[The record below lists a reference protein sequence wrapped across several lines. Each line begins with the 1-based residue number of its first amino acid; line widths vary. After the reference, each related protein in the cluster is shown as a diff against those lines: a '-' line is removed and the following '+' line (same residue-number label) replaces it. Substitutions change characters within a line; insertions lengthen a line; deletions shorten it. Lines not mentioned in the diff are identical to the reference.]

1 MVHGG
6 SPPWAFVTFQCF
18 EKISSLKGKPVMSS
32 LKDKVYIMGCSIVQ
46 NGRHLELYPKL
57 EIIQKKKK
65 GRKLKIFYAGHEEYV
80 VIKNV
85 ANFRQHFVLL
95 FHLKQAK
102 TPIFSF
108 KMA

>member
-1 MVHGG
+1 
-6 SPPWAFVTFQCF
+6 
-18 EKISSLKGKPVMSS
+18 MSS
-32 LKDKVYIMGCSIVQ
+32 LKDKVYVMGCGIVQ
-46 NGRHLELYPKL
+46 NGHHLELYQKL
-57 EIIQKKKK
+57 EIIQKKKR
-65 GRKLKIFYAGHEEYV
+65 RKLKIFYAGHEEYV

-95 FHLKQAK
+95 FHLKQGK